1 MLIFESL
8 KKKEINK
15 KYIESLCELKNSFW
29 KFGLQSNKKWFLE
42 NVKTDDLNLF
52 LKKNKDLIGYTL
64 LRKRTFKQNEKKKY
78 FFYLD
83 TLITSKKIRNRGY
96 GQLLL
101 AYNNFIIKQNR
112 LTGFLLCKKKNIDF
126 YRKMGWKLISKNKF
140 RILNKKIKNLYGLIF
155 NEKKSSQIYEF
166 KI

>member
-64 LRKRTFKQNEKKKY
+64 LRKRTFKQNEKKKILFLFRY
-78 FFYLD
+78 FNHL
-83 TLITSKKIRNRGY
+83 
-96 GQLLL
+96 
-101 AYNNFIIKQNR
+101 
-112 LTGFLLCKKKNIDF
+112 KKNKKQRLWTIV
-126 YRKMGWKLISKNKF
+126 IS
-140 RILNKKIKNLYGLIF
+140 L
-155 NEKKSSQIYEF
+155 
-166 KI
+166 